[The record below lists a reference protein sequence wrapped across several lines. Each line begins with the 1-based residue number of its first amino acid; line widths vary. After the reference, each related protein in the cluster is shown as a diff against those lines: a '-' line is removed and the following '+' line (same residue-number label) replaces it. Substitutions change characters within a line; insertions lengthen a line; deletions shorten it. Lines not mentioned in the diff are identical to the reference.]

1 MARRVL
7 VQLILVVAIAAV
19 VFFLFQRGDKEET
32 LTGPFDALS
41 AGDVQLMRWLGPDGE
56 RTLTRSLRGWTYL
69 GTNASDSSWLRDRG
83 NQRLADELLRNLDR
97 IRAQRLL
104 DPERLED
111 YGLLPPRRGLV
122 LEMSGGLAETLW
134 VGDATPVDRGRY
146 ATWRRLSPRAAVLD
160 GFLMEK
166 FVVRGDDNLRDPKLG
181 RLALGPLD
189 TAWVRTTRDSFAI
202 IPGQEAW
209 RVLSPAGLHLADSL
223 PCKRAV
229 NTLLRLQAIHFLH
242 RFDHPSPS
250 DLGLD
255 PPRARWVLMRGT
267 DRDTFLV
274 GDRLVPEGR
283 MYVQAVGRSPAQTLS
298 DNWSHLVG
306 DANSFR
312 NHSLF
317 GSDET
322 QWDEIELVTSGG
334 PLGRILR
341 DGDLWIPQEG
351 LPEIGGP
358 DPLRLWSTRVA
369 NLARLRFIAY
379 RDPPVEEPELLVVVK
394 KPGGAR
400 DTLRIVTTVEGVLAQ
415 GPLQPG
421 VWGKLAPQ
429 EISFWIRA
437 ARGASASGG

>member
-1 MARRVL
+1 L
-7 VQLILVVAIAAV
+7 VQLILVAAIAAV
-19 VFFLFQRGDKEET
+19 VFFLLQKPKEQT

-41 AGDVQLMRWLGPDGE
+41 AGDIQLMRWLGPDGE
-56 RTLTRSLRGWTYL
+56 RALTRSLRGWTYL
-69 GTNASDSSWLRDRG
+69 GTAASNPSWLRDRG

-97 IRAQRLL
+97 FRAQRFL
-104 DPERLED
+104 DPDRLED

-122 LEMSGGLAETLW
+122 LETSAGLAETLW

-146 ATWRRLSPRAAVLD
+146 ATWRSLRPQAAVLD

-166 FVVRGDDNLRDPKLG
+166 FVVRSDDNLRDPKLG

-189 TAWVRTTRDSFAI
+189 TAWVRTTGDSFAI
-202 IPGQEAW
+202 VPGQEAW
-209 RVLSPAGLHLADSL
+209 RVLSTAGLHLADSL
-223 PCKRAV
+223 RCKRAV

-242 RFDHPSPS
+242 RYDHPSPS
-250 DLGLD
+250 ELGLD

-267 DRDTFLV
+267 DRDTFRV
-274 GDRLVPEGR
+274 GDHLFPEGR
-283 MYVQAVGRSPAQTLS
+283 MYVQAGRRSPAQTLS

-306 DANSFR
+306 DAESFR
-312 NHSLF
+312 NPNLF

-322 QWDEIELVTSGG
+322 QWDEIQLVSSGE

-341 DGDLWIPQEG
+341 DGDLWVPQEG

-358 DPLRLWSTRVA
+358 DPLRLWSTKVA
-369 NLARLRFIAY
+369 NLARLRFMAY
-379 RDPPVEEPELLVVVK
+379 RDPPVEKPELLVVVK
-394 KPGGAR
+394 RPGGAR
-400 DTLRIVTTVEGVLAQ
+400 DTLRIVTTAEGALAQ

-437 ARGASASGG
+437 ARRARASGG